1 MCVVRCIFVTSSNND
16 SSSSSSSSSNSSS
29 SSSNSDAALR
39 LKKEELHDGAECKK
53 KRSIVKHFG
62 KNFERKRLENIET
75 EEKLTFKARFINE
88 LLIKLLDLT
97 GSGLGF
103 VY

>member
-1 MCVVRCIFVTSSNND
+1 
-16 SSSSSSSSSNSSS
+16 
-29 SSSNSDAALR
+29 
-39 LKKEELHDGAECKK
+39 
-53 KRSIVKHFG
+53 VKHFG